1 MMNTESTI
9 AIFGSGG
16 LAGGAIKD
24 ALIAKGHTGL
34 LLPRSRDLDL
44 REQRDVRAWFGANKV
59 DYVFLAA
66 ALVGGIMANKTR
78 KAEFLHDNLMMQ
90 SNVIDTAYYS
100 GVKKLLFLGTS
111 CIYPAGRQHPLQ
123 ENELLTG
130 PLEPTNDAYA
140 IAKIAGIK
148 QCDFYREQYG
158 FDAIS
163 LMPPNLYGPGDHF
176 KDENGHVLAALLNRF
191 HMAKEAGAARV
202 ECWGDGTAMREFL
215 FSEDLADACLYFMDN
230 YSESG
235 HVNTGTDT
243 DITIKELAETV
254 AKVVGFEGEIA
265 WDTSKPNGNPRKL
278 LDSTRARALGWAPK
292 TSFESGLEKTY
303 EWYLKNVQLETNE

>member
-1 MMNTESTI
+1 MMNKESTI
-9 AIFGSGG
+9 AIFGAGG
-16 LAGGAIKD
+16 LAGGAILSRLRSEGYKKI
-24 ALIAKGHTGL
+24 IA
-34 LLPRSRDLDL
+34 PRSRDLDL

-90 SNVIDTAYYS
+90 CNVIDSAYYS

-202 ECWGDGTAMREFL
+202 ECWGDGSAMREFL
-215 FSEDLADACLYFMDN
+215 YVDDLADACVYFMNN

-235 HVNTGTDT
+235 HINTGTDT

-265 WDTSKPNGNPRKL
+265 WDTTKPNGNPRKL
-278 LDSTRARALGWAPK
+278 LDSSRARELGWAPK
-292 TSFESGLEKTY
+292 TSFECGLEQTY
-303 EWYLKNVQLETNE
+303 SWYLQNV